1 MSRVYKSESVRVND
15 DAGVKINVADSSL
28 FKLAPKKVNPLL
40 IDGEEILSDNQKDIN
55 KSVDI
60 ISEARKE
67 ADEILKKARIDSKRI
82 LDVVNEEAYQIGL
95 EKGMEQGIK
104 EGYDKGYQEANSIIK
119 EAEEI
124 KLNAI
129 KEKEELLEEIEPQV
143 VDVMSEIISNVLDNA
158 FTVDKG
164 LLHVLVKKGLA
175 HATIIDNV
183 VVRVSNENFEEVQKY
198 TSEIKKSVDSKKEIQ
213 LVEDFNLSPNEC
225 IIETEYGNIDC
236 GLEQIKSSLAMN
248 LLSILNG

>member
-1 MSRVYKSESVRVND
+1 MSRIYKSESVIVND

-28 FKLAPKKVNPLL
+28 FKLAPKKVDPLL
-40 IDGEEILSDNQKDIN
+40 IDGEEILSDTQKDIA

-60 ISEARKE
+60 LSEARRE
-67 ADEILKKARIDSKRI
+67 ADAIIKKARKDSEHI
-82 LDVVNEEAYQIGL
+82 LEVINEEAYQIGL

-104 EGYDKGYQEANSIIK
+104 DGYDKGYQEANSIIK

-124 KLNAI
+124 KSNAV
-129 KEKEELLEEIEPQV
+129 KEKEELLESVESEV
-143 VDVMSEIISNVLDNA
+143 VDIMSEIISNVLDNA

-164 LLHVLVKKGLA
+164 LLHILVKRGLS
-175 HATIIDNV
+175 HSTIVDSV

-198 TSEIKKSVDSKKEIQ
+198 MPEIKKSVDSKKDIQ
-213 LVEDFNLSPNEC
+213 LVEDFNLSENEC

-236 GLEQIKSSLAMN
+236 GLEQIKSSLTFN